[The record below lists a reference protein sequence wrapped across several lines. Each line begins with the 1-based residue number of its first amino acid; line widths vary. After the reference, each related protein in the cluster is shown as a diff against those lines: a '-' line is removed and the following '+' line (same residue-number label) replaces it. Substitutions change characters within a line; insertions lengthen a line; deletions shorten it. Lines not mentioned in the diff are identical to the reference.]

1 MDMLNI
7 DLPLCRAKYPLRLD
21 MGGARPIVTFA
32 GRTYKFKYEMYDL
45 QNYLAE
51 RAVTFLYYTKPTE
64 ELAVS
69 LRPLFEEFGLSFR
82 SVLFDTLGTL
92 SSQELAD
99 ISYSYKVLMHDFE
112 LDDAECADI
121 APTIAQL
128 TDEKDGRVRPL
139 IRFALLDRRASA
151 LDSVW
156 GMLSAL
162 FDLMEDDAFWEEDVR
177 RNTQ

>member
-1 MDMLNI
+1 MAKCFQI
-7 DLPLCRAKYPLRLD
+7 DVCRSKYPLTLHDNCAEPR
-21 MGGARPIVTFA
+21 VTFC

-69 LRPLFEEFGLSFR
+69 LRPLFAEFGLSFR
-82 SVLFDTLGTL
+82 AVSFDTLGNL
-92 SSQELAD
+92 SSQEIAD

-121 APTIAQL
+121 APTITRL

-139 IRFALLDRRASA
+139 IRFALLDSRASA

-162 FDLMEDDAFWEEDVR
+162 FDLMEDDALLEEGVR
-177 RNTQ
+177 WNTQ